1 MSDVIRL
8 KNLTIEKL
16 EQYRLY
22 KMNVYNKS
30 NHIDMREVFK
40 VMSYSDLISSIVND
54 YYYLHIND
62 DQV

>member
-8 KNLTIEKL
+8 KNDTIEKL

-22 KMNVYNKS
+22 MMNVYNS
-30 NHIDMREVFK
+30 SVQVDMRERFK
-40 VMSYSDLISSIVND
+40 SMSYSDLIVSIVD
-54 YYYLHIND
+54 SYYYLHIND